1 MELTDSQKKTAMP
14 RNIKTFILVLVVF
27 AVIFTAVM
35 VLLAAGAFQENIQRG
50 NTIGNNGNFGI
61 AVNTGGDIYYSS
73 TGIWRYNAGGKDD
86 KISEDEAFYLN
97 YHDGWIYYSNLSDKG
112 KLYRIRTDGSNKSAL
127 SNMRTE
133 SIDIV
138 GDTVYYATTVL
149 GGEEETPAI
158 GIYRLGPEGDPTKII
173 SVNAEHISI
182 LGDNIYF
189 VDKGNGYKL
198 CYVEKDGTGLTAA
211 TDEFIHAY
219 DVADDWIYCAGRE
232 SIYKMRKDGSSKT
245 LLSKTGA
252 TSILVVGDTVFY
264 NYLSVIE
271 KEDGSSAF
279 MSMQTDGT
287 GAKKLLNSGLL
298 AVNYFDSNTLLCAP
312 YTAAPTLIK
321 YDILTGSLD
330 ELKLDSTLQ

>member
-1 MELTDSQKKTAMP
+1 MTITDSQKKKTSAP
-14 RNIKTFILVLVVF
+14 RNIKTFLLVFVMLAVLLT
-27 AVIFTAVM
+27 AVI
-35 VLLAAGAFQENIQRG
+35 VLLATGVFQENVRRG

-61 AVNTGGDIYYSS
+61 TVNTGDEIYYSS
-73 TGIWRYNAGGKDD
+73 TGIWRYNAGSQDD
-86 KISEDEAFYLN
+86 KISDDEAFYLN
-97 YHDGWIYYSNLSDKG
+97 YHDGWIYYSNLSDNG
-112 KLYRIRTDGSNKSAL
+112 KLYRVRTDGSGKEAMSD
-127 SNMRTE
+127 MRTE

-158 GIYRLGPEGDPTKII
+158 GIYRLGPEGDQTKII
-173 SVNAEHISI
+173 TVNAEHISV

-198 CYVEKDGTGLTAA
+198 CYVKKDGTGLTVV

-219 DVADDWIYCAGRE
+219 DVSDDWIYCTGRE

-245 LLSKTGA
+245 LLSNTGA
-252 TSILVVGDTVFY
+252 TSLLVVGDTIYY

-271 KEDGSSAF
+271 QEDGSSAF

-298 AVNYFDSNTLLCAP
+298 AVNYFDSNILLCAP
-312 YTAAPTLIK
+312 YTASPTLIK
-321 YDILTGSLD
+321 YDIATGSLD
-330 ELKLDSTLQ
+330 ELKQD

>member
-1 MELTDSQKKTAMP
+1 MKITDSQKKKTAMS
-14 RNIKTFILVLVVF
+14 RNIKTFILVFVVF
-27 AVIFTAVM
+27 AVLFTAVM
-35 VLLAAGAFQENIQRG
+35 VLLAAGAFQENVQRG

-61 AVNTGGDIYYSS
+61 AVNNGDEIYYSS

-97 YHDGWIYYSNLSDKG
+97 YHDGWIYYSNLSDNG
-112 KLYRIRTDGSNKSAL
+112 KLYRIRTNGSGKEAL

-138 GDTVYYATTVL
+138 GDTVYFATTVL
-149 GGEEETPAI
+149 GGEDETPAI

-173 SVNAEHISI
+173 TVNAEHISV
-182 LGDNIYF
+182 LGNNIYF

-198 CYVEKDGTGLTAA
+198 CFVKKDGTGLTVV

-245 LLSKTGA
+245 LLSNTGA
-252 TSILVVGDTVFY
+252 TSILVVGGSVYY

-271 KEDGSSAF
+271 QEDGSSAF

-287 GAKKLLNSGLL
+287 GVKKLLNSGLL
-298 AVNYFDSNTLLCAP
+298 AVNYFDSDILLCAP
-312 YTAAPTLIK
+312 YTAAPMLIK
-321 YDILTGSLD
+321 FDIATGSLD
-330 ELKLDSTLQ
+330 ELNQD

>member
-1 MELTDSQKKTAMP
+1 MKVIYSQKKETAMP
-14 RNIKTFILVLVVF
+14 RNIKTFFLVFVVF
-27 AVIFTAVM
+27 AVLFTAVM
-35 VLLAAGAFQENIQRG
+35 VLLAAGAFQENLQRG

-61 AVNTGGDIYYSS
+61 TVNTGDEIYYSS

-86 KISEDEAFYLN
+86 KLSNDEAIYLN
-97 YHDGWIYYSNLSDKG
+97 YHDGLIYYSNLSDKG
-112 KLYRIRTDGSNKSAL
+112 RLYRIRTDGTGKEAL
-127 SNMRTE
+127 NDMRTE

-158 GIYRLGPEGDPTKII
+158 GIYRLGPEGEPTKII
-173 SVNAEHISI
+173 TANAEHISI

-198 CYVEKDGTGLTAA
+198 CYIKKDGTGLTVV
-211 TDEFIHAY
+211 TDEFTLAY
-219 DVADDWIYCAGRE
+219 DVADDWIYCANRE

-245 LLSKTGA
+245 LLSNTGA
-252 TSILVVGDTVFY
+252 TSIIVVGDSVYY

-271 KEDGSSAF
+271 QEDGSPSAF

-298 AVNYFDSNTLLCAP
+298 AVNYFDSNNLLFAT
-312 YTAAPTLIK
+312 YTSVPALIK
-321 YDILTGSLD
+321 YDIATGSLK
-330 ELKLDSTLQ
+330 ELKQD